1 MGYEALREFTTRVQP
16 ISSAQKSEFYAEES
30 GGASD
35 AASAAAT
42 DGGGGGGSALP
53 TPELVSFNCA
63 ALQALLSEGVLYG
76 WVLWEAE
83 TEACQNLPEAASVE
97 LFKPPATAASFDAL
111 A

>member
-1 MGYEALREFTTRVQP
+1 M
-16 ISSAQKSEFYAEES
+16 
-30 GGASD
+30 
-35 AASAAAT
+35 
-42 DGGGGGGSALP
+42 
-53 TPELVSFNCA
+53 VSFNCA

-83 TEACQNLPEAASVE
+83 TEVCSALPEKTSVE

>member
-1 MGYEALREFTTRVQP
+1 MAD
-16 ISSAQKSEFYAEES
+16 ASE
-30 GGASD
+30 
-35 AASAAAT
+35 AAAAAAGE
-42 DGGGGGGSALP
+42 GGGGGTALP
-53 TPELVSFNCA
+53 TPELVAFNCA

-83 TEACQNLPEAASVE
+83 TEVCSALPEKTSVE

>member
-1 MGYEALREFTTRVQP
+1 MGYEALRTFTTRVQP
-16 ISSAQKSEFYAEES
+16 ISSAQKSEFYAEEPP
-30 GGASD
+30 GGAAE
-35 AASAAAT
+35 AAEAAAAE
-42 DGGGGGGSALP
+42 GSGGGSALP
-53 TPELVSFNCA
+53 TPELISFTCA